1 MKIKKCIPLIF
12 GSLLALPLWGAAPEA
27 WAAALK
33 VITTTPDLA
42 SIAGEIGGDKIT
54 VESLAKPSQ
63 NPHFVDAK
71 PSLIVKLMKADLF
84 LETGMELE
92 VGWAPNLIQS
102 SGNRNIQ
109 RGAKGYLDCSKNIA
123 ALEVPQSLNRA
134 MGDVHAQGNP
144 HYLADPENAKLV
156 AGAIADKMSELS
168 PENSAYFKERRK
180 AFEAELDRR
189 LAEWKKALAPY
200 SGARFASYHKVYPY
214 FAQRFGLVSIG
225 EIEPKPGIP
234 PTAGHTSELI
244 DRMKTEKVKI
254 ILTDPWYENRSA
266 MVIAK
271 EAGAS
276 VIEMALQP
284 GAKPETDTYLK
295 AMDYNVRSIAQA
307 LGAAK

>member
-1 MKIKKCIPLIF
+1 MKIKKCITLVF

-27 WAAALK
+27 RAAALK
-33 VITTTPDLA
+33 VIATTPDLA

-109 RGAKGYLDCSKNIA
+109 RGAKGYLDCSTNIA
-123 ALEVPQSLNRA
+123 ALEVPQNPSRA

-156 AGAIADKMSELS
+156 AGAMAEKMSELS
-168 PENSAYFKERRK
+168 PGNSAYFKERLK
-180 AFEAELDRR
+180 AFTDELDRR

-200 SGARFASYHKVYPY
+200 SGARFASYHRVYPY
-214 FAQRFGLVSIG
+214 FAQRFGLVSVG

-234 PTAGHTSELI
+234 PTGGHTSELI
-244 DRMKTEKVKI
+244 DRMKAEKAKI

-266 MVIAK
+266 MSIAK
-271 EAGAS
+271 ETGAT

-284 GAKPETDTYLK
+284 GAKPETETYLK
-295 AMDYNVRSIAQA
+295 AMDYNIRSIAQA